1 MQIRCPNCN
10 NVCELD
16 AEPEIGQHVACPF
29 CSEKFSYS
37 GSDEFPEGGDISA
50 TDEQDTMLDSG
61 LKIVG
66 TFPSNGIGSSAQN
79 HKKFTPV
86 DSRILNRMT
95 NVFNGSATDGWVLTH
110 LFNIWWWFGN
120 VLLTLLFFYALIKIA
135 DIDDA
140 LSIPGCSDGVNGLYY
155 IFLIFVWVF
164 AIGTHWVIYK
174 IAVGVYETKAM
185 MRNQQ
190 GGNKRRKS

>member
-1 MQIRCPNCN
+1 MQIQCPNCN

-16 AEPEIGQHVACPF
+16 AEPEIGQHVVCPF

-61 LKIVG
+61 LKIIG
-66 TFPSNGIGSSAQN
+66 MSPSNDIGSAAHG
-79 HKKFTPV
+79 HKRCSPV
-86 DSRILNRMT
+86 DSRILDRMT

-120 VLLTLLFFYALIKIA
+120 VFWTVLFVYGLIKLA
-135 DIDDA
+135 DLDDA
-140 LSIPGCSDGVNGLYY
+140 MSMLGGSGGINGLYY
-155 IFLIFVWVF
+155 IFLISVWVF
-164 AIGTHWVIYK
+164 AVGTHWVVYK
-174 IAVGVYETKAM
+174 IAVGVYETRAILRSKH
-185 MRNQQ
+185 
-190 GGNKRRKS
+190 SHS

>member
-1 MQIRCPNCN
+1 MQIQCPNCN

-16 AEPEIGQHVACPF
+16 AEPEIGQHVVCPF

-86 DSRILNRMT
+86 DSRILDRMT
-95 NVFNGSATDGWVLTH
+95 NVLNDPTADGWVRTL

-120 VLLTLLFFYALIKIA
+120 VFWTVLFVYGLIKLA
-135 DIDDA
+135 DLDDA
-140 LSIPGCSDGVNGLYY
+140 MSMLGGFGGINGLYY
-155 IFLIFVWVF
+155 IFLISVWVF
-164 AIGTHWVIYK
+164 AVGTHWVVYK
-174 IAVGVYETKAM
+174 IAVGVYETRAILRSKHSH
-185 MRNQQ
+185 N
-190 GGNKRRKS
+190 

>member
-1 MQIRCPNCN
+1 MQIQCPNCN
-10 NVCELD
+10 NICEAD
-16 AEPEIGQHVACPF
+16 AEPEIGQNIVCPF

-37 GSDEFPEGGDISA
+37 GSDEFPEDGDISA

-66 TFPSNGIGSSAQN
+66 TFPSNGIGSAAQGY
-79 HKKFTPV
+79 KKFTPV

-95 NVFNGSATDGWVLTH
+95 NVFNGSATDGWVRAH

-120 VLLTLLFFYALIKIA
+120 VFWTVLFVYGLIRLA
-135 DIDDA
+135 DLDDA
-140 LSIPGCSDGVNGLYY
+140 MSMLRGSGGINGLYY
-155 IFLIFVWVF
+155 IFLIFVWAF

-174 IAVGVYETKAM
+174 IAVGVYETRAM

-190 GGNKRRKS
+190 GGNK